1 MNDVDCDAA
10 AEAAYRDFAD
20 EHLAEKIDSLSAEIE
35 SLRKDAGRYRW
46 LTSVLR
52 HDYHRWAAVVDH
64 NQANVSAE
72 DFGVAIDVAM
82 AAMKEQAE

>member
-1 MNDVDCDAA
+1 MWEK
-10 AEAAYRDFAD
+10 EAAQGEWGDYVKTTDHEQVVGQLR
-20 EHLAEKIDSLSAEIE
+20 AEIE
-35 SLRKDAGRYRW
+35 ALVKDAGRYRW
-46 LTSVLR
+46 LVGVLR

-72 DFGVAIDVAM
+72 DFGVAIDAAM